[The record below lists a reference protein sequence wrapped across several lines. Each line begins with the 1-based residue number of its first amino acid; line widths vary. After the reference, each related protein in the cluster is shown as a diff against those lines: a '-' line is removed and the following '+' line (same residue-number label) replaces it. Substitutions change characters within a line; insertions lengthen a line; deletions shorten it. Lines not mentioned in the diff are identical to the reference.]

1 MQPQQLLA
9 TRVVMPPQRCFP
21 RYFSGNIS
29 PGFRTSVVMLQGKGV
44 TERTDLPRLQRRS
57 VLFFFF
63 FFFSFSFLVS
73 RVCSRAQH
81 WTPYRQFGKWW

>member
-57 VLFFFF
+57 VLFFFLFFLF
-63 FFFSFSFLVS
+63 FFFPCLSSMFPCAALDPLQKV
-73 RVCSRAQH
+73 R
-81 WTPYRQFGKWW
+81 

>member
-63 FFFSFSFLVS
+63 FFLFFFFPCLSSMFPCAALDPLQTV
-73 RVCSRAQH
+73 R
-81 WTPYRQFGKWW
+81 